1 MVSITLGLGSETPWI
16 EVMAL
21 RNGARHV
28 TTVDYV
34 KMISEDPRL
43 SILHA
48 NDFNSMF
55 LNNEDKS
62 YAQWLYFIKPKF
74 VFISKERGVL
84 ILFKNDNCLQ
94 MNKTFYKSILLTE

>member
-1 MVSITLGLGSETPWI
+1 MVSITLVIGSETPWI

-43 SILHA
+43 SIIHA

-55 LNNEDKS
+55 LNNELKELDGGPFDAIIS
-62 YAQWLYFIKPKF
+62 Y
-74 VFISKERGVL
+74 S
-84 ILFKNDNCLQ
+84 
-94 MNKTFYKSILLTE
+94 SIEHSGLGR